1 VYHFKLK
8 LSFTKNKLAMGI
20 FDFIKN
26 EFIEV
31 IEWVDDTQDTVIWKF
46 PDKGNKIMNG
56 AQLTVRESQVAVLM
70 NEGEFGDVYL
80 PGRHQLTTQNMPI
93 TTTLKS
99 WKYLF
104 NSPFKVDVYYVSTKQ
119 FTALGWGTTNPI
131 IMRDP
136 TFQQVRIKSF
146 GTYTIRIKDPK
157 KFITEFAGTAPWVR
171 IGDVEAQ
178 LRNTIISKMSEGF
191 AEAGISVLDL
201 AANFTE
207 IGSRLKPVFQ
217 QEFDSWGIDLDKFY
231 IENVSLPPEVEKML
245 DKTTQLSMMNG
256 KLDQFNK
263 MQAGIAIEK
272 VSENPGAGETAGLGM
287 GVLLNNMMQ
296 QSAQPAQPQTQQ
308 AQPAESKQA
317 LLDTLKQL
325 GELKTSGILTEEEFN
340 QKKTEILSKL

>member
-1 VYHFKLK
+1 
-8 LSFTKNKLAMGI
+8 MGL
-20 FDFIKN
+20 FDFITN

-31 IEWVDDTQDTVIWKF
+31 IEWVDDSQDTIIWKF

-56 AQLTVRESQVAVLM
+56 AQLTIRESQVGVFM

-80 PGRHQLTTQNMPI
+80 PGRHQLTTQNMPV

-119 FTALGWGTTNPI
+119 FTNLGWGTTNPI

-146 GTYTIRIKDPK
+146 GTYTVRVKDPK
-157 KFITEFAGTAPWVR
+157 RFITEFAGTNPWVR
-171 IGDVEAQ
+171 ISDVEAQ

-207 IGSRLKPVFQ
+207 IGSKLKPIFQ
-217 QEFDSWGIDLDKFY
+217 QEFDTWGIELDKFY

-245 DKTTQLSMMNG
+245 DKTTQLNMMSD
-256 KLDQFNK
+256 KLGQFNQ
-263 MQAGIAIEK
+263 MQAGIAMEK
-272 VSENPGAGETAGLGM
+272 MSENPGTGETAGLGM

-296 QSAQPAQPQTQQ
+296 QSAQPQQTQ
-308 AQPAESKQA
+308 AAPAAETKQS

-325 GELKTSGILTEEEFN
+325 GELKTAGILTEEEFN
-340 QKKTEILSKL
+340 QKKTEILKKL